1 MKIELS
7 RTIYHYFAEGGGSFM
22 GVHLLSIIIF
32 ISWYFSVRISVR
44 CVPNFIWWCHTKSSM
59 GDWTATGRESISS
72 INAGGMVRV
81 AVSMGG
87 SVSVTVGTFSF
98 GFCVGMAMTPLSGNC
113 RGRFALHRQTTTIIM
128 ITTHKEPNTPETTYN
143 ATKPAPPPEGL
154 GWSSSA
160 YASSIGRPEDNKC

>member
-59 GDWTATGRESISS
+59 GDWTATGRASISS

-87 SVSVTVGTFSF
+87 SVSVAVGTFSF
-98 GFCVGMAMTPLSGNC
+98 GFCVGMAMTGNC
-113 RGRFALHRQTTTIIM
+113 RVRFTLIRRTTTIIV
-128 ITTHKEPNTPETTYN
+128 IITHKELNTPETADN
-143 ATKPAPPPEGL
+143 EMKPAPPPEGL
-154 GWSSSA
+154 GWSSA
-160 YASSIGRPEDNKC
+160 YALSIGRPGDNKC